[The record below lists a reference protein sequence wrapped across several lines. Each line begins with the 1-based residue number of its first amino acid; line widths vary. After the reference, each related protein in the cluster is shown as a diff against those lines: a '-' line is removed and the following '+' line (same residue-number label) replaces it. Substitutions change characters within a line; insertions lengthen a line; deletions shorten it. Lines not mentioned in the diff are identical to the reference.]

1 MLLTPQDLVERM
13 LITVC
18 KVNGDQKLEL
28 QEPGGPHLGE
38 NSRECGAGPSGLD
51 KATREVAMGTQ
62 GATPSDLFQETPEI
76 HKRGRIS

>member
-28 QEPGGPHLGE
+28 QGPGGPDVGE
-38 NSRECGAGPSGLD
+38 TSRERGTGPSGRD
-51 KATREVAMGTQ
+51 KAIREVAMGTW
-62 GATPSDLFQETPEI
+62 GATSSDLFQETPEI
-76 HKRGRIS
+76 HKRARIS